1 MPCTCLA
8 SVRQGL
14 LAHSTTYWLIRQ
26 GKSEDEGLAPHEG
39 DLGLRTETE
48 EDVRYHQK
56 ATGQETSIV
65 GVKGVTTLKRGSE
78 FIAEAKAGTEKAKAA
93 AIEQE
98 AKVRAAA
105 SGSSGEIAGT
115 VKAADSR
122 TKPANGTKK
131 KKTKGVAAQFPG
143 APKSGANGG
152 QQPVFRGEYKG
163 LS

>member
-1 MPCTCLA
+1 MAYTCLA
-8 SVRQGL
+8 RAWQGL
-14 LAHSTTYWLIRQ
+14 PAHSTTHWLIQRGQ
-26 GKSEDEGLAPHEG
+26 SGDEGLAHHEG
-39 DLGLRTETE
+39 GLNRRAETE
-48 EDVRYHQK
+48 EDVRGRQT